1 LQERMGEVQRMKSE
15 YDLYSAVTFLLVGL
29 GIGSVLAIFF
39 NPKQRVA
46 LEEINSRRTAGLQ
59 PQKEAKERAA

>member
-1 LQERMGEVQRMKSE
+1 MEGATNE

-29 GIGSVLAIFF
+29 GVGSVLAIVF

-46 LEEINSRRTAGLQ
+46 LEEINSWRTAGLQ